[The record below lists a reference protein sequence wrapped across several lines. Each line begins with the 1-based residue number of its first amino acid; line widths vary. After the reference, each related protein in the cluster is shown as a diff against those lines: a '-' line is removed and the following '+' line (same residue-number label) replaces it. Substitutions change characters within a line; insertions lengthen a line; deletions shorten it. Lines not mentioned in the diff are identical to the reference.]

1 MGHRREDCNRL
12 LTREE
17 ETALGRLKPLVI
29 RHLDLILETVV
40 LHLGSEPEAALLL
53 QDAVAVTRFKES
65 QREYLLAL
73 LDGSRQKRAA
83 VGGQEDSSAGRPL
96 ELNPRWHL
104 RMLGQVVTAMQ
115 PLIQEAF
122 ESRPALH
129 RTIDNALLK
138 VVFHDIERLTGTSV
152 EPPGDWLPAG
162 KRGAGK
168 EKASPQCGSNNGTG
182 ERESV
187 SRQWKVMEELMLSH
201 TMMCDLARKMNA
213 PLNLMLNS
221 AEDILH
227 HSDDPKVQMGVMA
240 IVRQVEVMIHLREP
254 LRVLGERLVSRWD
267 AADGPPDAANITLFE
282 SPGSGN
288 ASLRLEDGD

>member
-1 MGHRREDCNRL
+1 MGHRRDDCNRL

-17 ETALGRLKPLVI
+17 QTALSRLKPLAI

-53 QDAVAVTRFKES
+53 QDAVAVTRFKQS

-73 LDGSRQKRAA
+73 FDGSLQKRAA
-83 VGGQEDSSAGRPL
+83 VGGQEDSGARHPL
-96 ELNPRWHL
+96 ELSPRWHL
-104 RMLGQVVTAMQ
+104 RMLGQVVTALQ

-129 RTIDNALLK
+129 RTIDKALLK
-138 VVFHDIERLTGTSV
+138 VVFHDIERLTGAPV
-152 EPPGDWLPAG
+152 EPPEEWLPAG
-162 KRGAGK
+162 NRHA
-168 EKASPQCGSNNGTG
+168 EKVKGSLDCGLSNGTG
-182 ERESV
+182 EQEAV

-201 TMMCDLARKMNA
+201 TMMCDLARRMNA

-221 AEDILH
+221 AEEILN
-227 HSDDPKVQMGVMA
+227 HSDDPKVQRGVMA

-267 AADGPPDAANITLFE
+267 AADGAPDAADVTLSE
-282 SPGSGN
+282 LPGSGN
-288 ASLRLEDGD
+288 ASLRMEDGD

>member
-1 MGHRREDCNRL
+1 MGHRRDDCYRL

-17 ETALGRLKPLVI
+17 ETALSRLKPLVI

-65 QREYLLAL
+65 QREYLLGL
-73 LDGSRQKRAA
+73 LDGSGHKRSA
-83 VGGQEDSSAGRPL
+83 VGGAEDPGARHPL
-96 ELNPRWHL
+96 ELSPRWHL
-104 RMLGQVVTAMQ
+104 RMLAQVVTALQ

-129 RTIDNALLK
+129 RTIGNALLK
-138 VVFHDIERLTGTSV
+138 VVFYDIERLTAAPV
-152 EPPGDWLPAG
+152 EPSKECLPAG
-162 KRGAGK
+162 NRSAKK
-168 EKASPQCGSNNGTG
+168 VKASLDCGLSNATG
-182 ERESV
+182 EQESV

-221 AEDILH
+221 AEEILNY
-227 HSDDPKVQMGVMA
+227 SNEPKVQRGVMA

-267 AADGPPDAANITLFE
+267 AANDSLDAADVTLSE
-282 SPGSGN
+282 SPGWGN
-288 ASLRLEDGD
+288 ANLGLEDGD

>member
-83 VGGQEDSSAGRPL
+83 VGGEEDSSAGRPL

-138 VVFHDIERLTGTSV
+138 VVFHDIERLTGTKTKKSKPQTGS
-152 EPPGDWLPAG
+152 PPAKGALER
-162 KRGAGK
+162 KRHRRNVGRTMVL
-168 EKASPQCGSNNGTG
+168 ASENQCPDNG
-182 ERESV
+182 R
-187 SRQWKVMEELMLSH
+187 
-201 TMMCDLARKMNA
+201 
-213 PLNLMLNS
+213 
-221 AEDILH
+221 
-227 HSDDPKVQMGVMA
+227 
-240 IVRQVEVMIHLREP
+240 
-254 LRVLGERLVSRWD
+254 
-267 AADGPPDAANITLFE
+267 
-282 SPGSGN
+282 
-288 ASLRLEDGD
+288 